1 MGVGRMPEGDPP
13 SGPVVVLKV
22 DDGVAMVTLNRPNDL
37 NMFSGP
43 MGSLLSAAYRE
54 CDERD
59 DVRVVVVTGAGRAF
73 CGGADMRPGS
83 ASFGPARRGF
93 SAQPIDP
100 PAWAVRKPVIAAI
113 NGHAIGIGF
122 TLAMQCDVR
131 IVSLDAKLAIPQARR
146 GVLGDAGSH
155 WTVRHAASRAVAA
168 DVLLTGRTFPGS
180 EAVELGLASK
190 AVPAD
195 EVLSTALQMA
205 TDIAANCSPVSLAMS
220 KRLLWM
226 DATLPATVALETA
239 YHRVVMGGA
248 DAAEGPRAWIERRTP
263 RWEGTVNGWWERVL
277 AAEAQVK
284 NVEAQEREV

>member
-1 MGVGRMPEGDPP
+1 MSSE
-13 SGPVVVLKV
+13 PVVVLEV
-22 DDGVAMVTLNRPNDL
+22 DDSVAVVTLNRPNDL
-37 NMFSGP
+37 NMFSGA
-43 MGSLLSAAYRE
+43 MARLLSVAYRE

-73 CGGADMRPGS
+73 CGGADMRPQS
-83 ASFGPARRGF
+83 ASFGPVRGGF

-100 PAWAVRKPVIAAI
+100 PAWEVRKPVIAAI

-131 IVSLDAKLAIPQARR
+131 IVALEAKLAIPQVRR

-155 WTVRHAASRAVAA
+155 WTVRHAASQAVAA
-168 DVLLTGRTFPGS
+168 DVLLTGRTFLGS
-180 EAVELGLASK
+180 EAVQLGLASR

-195 EVLSTALQMA
+195 EVLATALQIA

-226 DATLPATVALETA
+226 DTTLPATVALETA
-239 YHRVVMGGA
+239 YHQVVMGGA
-248 DAAEGPRAWIERRTP
+248 DAAEGPRAWKERRTP
-263 RWEGTVNGWWERVL
+263 RWESTVNGWWERVL
-277 AAEAQVK
+277 AAE
-284 NVEAQEREV
+284 EAVTDKAE